1 MIKFVVAFIFILFDL
16 VLGVENI
23 QFDLLPDF
31 IGYAVLIYGI
41 WRLQKRHGEN
51 QEFQA
56 AAKQGILLCAISAVI
71 TYLCCL
77 LDLYGVISDMG
88 MYAAWSAAL
97 VTDILGILA
106 IYVYNRLL
114 TGLQGMNRQFQIKR
128 INTLLM
134 VKVLCI
140 ACQYVAI
147 TFAVSEFAMT
157 FQIFEMLVN
166 LMLLVYMTTSAFTYK
181 EKYMQNN
188 A

>member
-31 IGYAVLIYGI
+31 IGYAVLVYGI
-41 WRLQKRHGEN
+41 WRMQKRHGEN
-51 QEFQA
+51 LEFQPV
-56 AAKQGILLCAISAVI
+56 AKQGILLFAASAVV
-71 TYLCCL
+71 TYLCCI

-88 MYAAWSAAL
+88 VYAAWAAAL
-97 VTDILGILA
+97 VSDILGILA
-106 IYVYNRLL
+106 IYMYIRLL
-114 TGLQGMNRQFQIKR
+114 TGLQGMNRQFQVKR

-134 VKVLCI
+134 VKVLCT

-157 FQIFEMLVN
+157 FQIFEMVVN
-166 LMLLVYMTTSAFTYK
+166 LMILVYMTTSAFTYK

>member
-97 VTDILGILA
+97 VTDILGIWQSMC
-106 IYVYNRLL
+106 I
-114 TGLQGMNRQFQIKR
+114 TGCSQ
-128 INTLLM
+128 
-134 VKVLCI
+134 
-140 ACQYVAI
+140 ACR
-147 TFAVSEFAMT
+147 E
-157 FQIFEMLVN
+157 
-166 LMLLVYMTTSAFTYK
+166 
-181 EKYMQNN
+181 
-188 A
+188 